1 MPTSSALQALQI
13 LRKGS
18 ETFAWYVV
26 PMLSFVFYVYTVEIE
41 KHNWSLV
48 QAGLAFSGMDW
59 FNEI

>member
-1 MPTSSALQALQI
+1 
-13 LRKGS
+13 
-18 ETFAWYVV
+18 
-26 PMLSFVFYVYTVEIE
+26 MLSFVFYVYTVEIE